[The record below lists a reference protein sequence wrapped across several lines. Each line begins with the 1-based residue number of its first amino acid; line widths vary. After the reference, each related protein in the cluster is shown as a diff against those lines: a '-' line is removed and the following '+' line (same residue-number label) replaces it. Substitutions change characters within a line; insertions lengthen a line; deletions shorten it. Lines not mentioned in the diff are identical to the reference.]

1 MDVDL
6 VLAPVDGSDQSE
18 RAIEYATAVADA
30 YDADVHLLFV
40 LDERLVQA
48 IDEETVDPAA
58 VAEDQRKFTEA
69 VRERLSND
77 GTGGCIDTSTAAG
90 FSPNSLRQTPGTV
103 ILDVADEVEADFL
116 VVPREPGSDEPDEAI
131 GRAALY
137 VIEYASQPVL
147 SV

>member
-18 RAIEYATAVADA
+18 RAIEYAITVADA

-40 LDERLVQA
+40 LDERLVKA
-48 IDEETVDPAA
+48 IDEGAVDADT
-58 VAEDQRKFTEA
+58 VAEDHREFTEM
-69 VRERLSND
+69 VRGRLDSD
-77 GTGGCIDTSTAAG
+77 GVGGNLDTSTAAG
-90 FSPNSLRQTPGTV
+90 FSPTSLRQSPGSV
-103 ILDVADEVEADFL
+103 ILDVAEAIEADFL
-116 VVPREPGSDEPDEAI
+116 VVPREPGSNETDEAI